1 MEESKEKGDVWVQNV
16 TFTITLSHTG
26 EKKSRDSE
34 GERLLRSSIDP
45 FQALVKF
52 LKENGL
58 SYVQMH
64 ARNASSK

>member
-1 MEESKEKGDVWVQNV
+1 MKREMLGCKSHFFIK
-16 TFTITLSHTG
+16 TLSHTR

-34 GERLLRSSIDP
+34 GERLLRSPIDH

-52 LKENGL
+52 LKENGS

-64 ARNASSK
+64 GREMLQVN